1 MVHARFWSTAD
12 RCTRQASDVAAL
24 AARKERH
31 QPGSGAAGHLLD
43 RAETLEWTELA
54 PTVWLC
60 HARCGCRL
68 GCVMPDPA
76 VGHDY
81 KALDAR
87 STRTARS
94 FLRQLHA
101 EWVPADRP
109 TVAAVHHNR
118 VFCWQQAG
126 IGYVTREE

>member
-1 MVHARFWSTAD
+1 MWPLLLPGRNGTSPARVPRGTSWIELRRWSG
-12 RCTRQASDVAAL
+12 RSWHRQF
-24 AARKERH
+24 
-31 QPGSGAAGHLLD
+31 
-43 RAETLEWTELA
+43 
-54 PTVWLC
+54 
-60 HARCGCRL
+60 
-68 GCVMPDPA
+68 GCVMPDAA
-76 VGHDY
+76 VGLDY

-109 TVAAVHHNR
+109 TAAAVHHNR